1 MQKVKGIDK
10 VRVSLNDGLTIL
22 DLTPGNTVKLSEL
35 RQVIKNNG
43 FVSNEAQ
50 VTVRGSVS
58 SVNGQSMFAVA
69 GSGEQF
75 TFVGSAPQPDSIVE
89 IRGRIDLTKGQLAVA
104 SSKP

>member
-22 DLTPGNTVKLSEL
+22 DLTPENTVKLSEL

-50 VTVRGSVS
+50 LTVRGRVS
-58 SVNGQSMFAVA
+58 SANGQPMFNVA

-75 TFVGSAPQPDSIVE
+75 VLVGTAPQPGSIVE
-89 IRGRIDLTKGQLAVA
+89 IGGRIDLTKGRLFVA

>member
-10 VRVSLNDGLTIL
+10 VGVSLNDGLTIL
-22 DLTPGNTVKLSEL
+22 DLTPANTVKLSEL

-43 FVSNEAQ
+43 FVSSEAQ
-50 VTVRGSVS
+50 VTVHGSVS
-58 SVNGQSMFAVA
+58 SVNGQSMFSVA

-75 TFVGSAPQPDSIVE
+75 ILVGTAPQPGSIVE
-89 IRGRIDLTKGQLAVA
+89 IRGRIDLTKGQLSVA